1 MYVYSSIAVSIRLQ
15 EVENFFDENLRSFL
29 ANLVCD
35 KNVTD

>member
-1 MYVYSSIAVSIRLQ
+1 MFIAALAVSIRLQ
-15 EVENFFDENLRSFL
+15 EGENFFDENLRSFL